1 MAAGSAE
8 ILPADFRATSPL
20 SSPPLQPK
28 KAQLDGRWRGAAA
41 DHPNP
46 VCERG
51 VLTRCVSVARSQWF
65 SSACLV
71 ECQHLPPADKRRVT
85 RVLSAL
91 ARRPRLSRRAR
102 GRQRSEA
109 PRPHGLH
116 LGLVCTRGGRPRHLG
131 DFVTGRPPSPS
142 SLRPCRCLCLSCR
155 KGTGRRE
162 TAEAASPPSGPPLSF
177 PATRCFSL

>member
-1 MAAGSAE
+1 MW
-8 ILPADFRATSPL
+8 PL
-20 SSPPLQPK
+20 APQRSSPRTSGPPPLCPHPPCSQRRRSWTV
-28 KAQLDGRWRGAAA
+28 GGAA
-41 DHPNP
+41 PP
-46 VCERG
+46 RI

>member
-85 RVLSAL
+85 RSQRVSATPPPVQTC
-91 ARRPRLSRRAR
+91 ARPAALRGPSATRPPPRTRLHPGRAT
-102 GRQRSEA
+102 EA
-109 PRPHGLH
+109 P
-116 LGLVCTRGGRPRHLG
+116 G

-142 SLRPCRCLCLSCR
+142 SLRPCRCLCLLCR

>member
-1 MAAGSAE
+1 MW
-8 ILPADFRATSPL
+8 PL
-20 SSPPLQPK
+20 APQRSSPRTSGPPPLCPHPPCSQRRRSWTV
-28 KAQLDGRWRGAAA
+28 GGAA
-41 DHPNP
+41 PP
-46 VCERG
+46 RI

-85 RVLSAL
+85 RSQRVSATPPPVQTC
-91 ARRPRLSRRAR
+91 ARPAALRGPSATRPPPRTRLHPGRAT
-102 GRQRSEA
+102 EA
-109 PRPHGLH
+109 P
-116 LGLVCTRGGRPRHLG
+116 G

>member
-1 MAAGSAE
+1 MWP
-8 ILPADFRATSPL
+8 PAPQR
-20 SSPPLQPK
+20 SSPRTSGPPPLCPHPPCSQRRRSWTV
-28 KAQLDGRWRGAAA
+28 GGAA
-41 DHPNP
+41 PP
-46 VCERG
+46 RI

-85 RVLSAL
+85 RSQRVSATPPPVQTC
-91 ARRPRLSRRAR
+91 ARPAALRGPSATRPPPRTRLHPGRAT
-102 GRQRSEA
+102 EA
-109 PRPHGLH
+109 P
-116 LGLVCTRGGRPRHLG
+116 G